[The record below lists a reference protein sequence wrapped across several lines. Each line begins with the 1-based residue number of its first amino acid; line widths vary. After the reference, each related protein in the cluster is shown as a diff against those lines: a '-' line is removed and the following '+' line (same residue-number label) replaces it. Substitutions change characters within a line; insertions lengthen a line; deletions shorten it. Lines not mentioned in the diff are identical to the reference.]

1 MNHVSTHPYA
11 EFLTRVQ
18 KPSRY
23 VGGEHNE
30 VRKDWSTV
38 SCRMCLAFPDVYE
51 VGMSHLGFKIL
62 YGLVNGAPDLLAER
76 VYAPWVDMEAEIRS
90 HGEKLRSL
98 ETARPLCDFDVLG
111 FSLQF
116 ELTFTNILTM
126 LDLGGVPLR
135 SRDREDHHP
144 LVIAGGPTATHP
156 EPLAAFLD
164 AVLLGDGEE
173 RTPEIL
179 RLWAKG
185 RDEGLPRAERLKQ
198 LAQLPGLYVPS
209 LYTTELEPM
218 TGMQVVARPR
228 ASPHEKPGEKAPPF
242 PVQRTF
248 VEDLSKFPFPKRA
261 PVANTETVFDRVSVE
276 IARGCTE
283 GCRFC
288 QAGMIYRPVRERE
301 PAEIIDVIDHATKEE
316 GYDAASL
323 TCLSTADYSAIAPLI
338 KSVTDKIKPRK
349 AKLSV
354 ASLRAYGLAEDTL
367 DDLADGS
374 TKGLTFAPE
383 AGSQRMR
390 DVVNKNVTEEQLLE
404 TARRVF
410 SRNFTTMKLYFMIGL
425 PTEEDSDVLGIVD
438 TGIRAMQVGRHIA
451 GKRAKVTV
459 SVSTHVPKP
468 HTPFQWCQ
476 MDSHEEVQRK
486 QRMLKDRVRNSYVNL
501 RMHDSEGSWLEGVIA
516 RGDRTLCDVI
526 EDAYL
531 AGARFD
537 SWDEQ
542 LKLDAWRAAFQK
554 HGVEPARFL
563 GTIPVDARLPWD
575 HLDVGLEEGFLAR
588 EYRKALQNRLSPP
601 CGKVAGTFIHHTNEH
616 DHDADTRRLVC
627 YDCGVAC
634 DLGRMRERRG
644 ELLVQLGAK
653 VPRAN
658 EAIAADEA
666 GEGKPAK
673 KPRRNKPPE
682 RVPQGAALR
691 VRLQFEKLGRAA
703 YGSHLDLVRLLP
715 RLFRRLDIP
724 LYYSEGFNQKPV
736 LSFSPALP
744 LGTLSLAEYVDLK
757 LVASAQPD
765 WASLPEQ
772 LSTETIDGVRFVAVR
787 VLGADGAHD
796 AKLNRVID
804 EARYVAALPRAALQQ
819 LQSRDE
825 VGGVWTNLADPIA
838 LQACLDE
845 KMKAPLTVRRNVE
858 GIGKRIDVS
867 KVLISARAGVGHDV
881 LERAGLIGELVPIAI
896 RMRLAQDGS
905 AKATEAIEAL
915 LGADIPVR
923 CVREGLYCTFA
934 GEHVTPLDL
943 DALRAAHAASTAL
956 AGASS
961 QEDDDA
967 PEQVAT
973 AEE

>member
-1 MNHVSTHPYA
+1 MNDVSSHPYA
-11 EFLTRVQ
+11 DFLNRVQ

-30 VRKDWSTV
+30 VRKDWSAV
-38 SCRMCLAFPDVYE
+38 SCRLCLAFPDVYE

-62 YGLVNGAPDLLAER
+62 YGLINGAPDLLAER

-98 ETARPLCDFDVLG
+98 ENARPLCEFDVVG

-126 LDLGGVPLR
+126 LDLGGIPLR
-135 SRDREDHHP
+135 SADRQDHHP

-179 RLWAKG
+179 RVWAAG
-185 RDEGLPRAERLKQ
+185 RDAGIPRAERLKQ

-218 TGMQVVARPR
+218 TGMHVVARPR
-228 ASPHEKPGEKAPPF
+228 PQPGEQAPPF

-248 VEDLSKFPFPKRA
+248 IENLSAYPFPKRA

-301 PAEIIDVIDHATKEE
+301 PAEILDVIDHATKEE

-354 ASLRAYGLAEDTL
+354 ASLRAYGLAEDVL

-374 TKGLTFAPE
+374 AKGLTFAPE
-383 AGSQRMR
+383 AGTQRMR
-390 DVVNKNVTEEQLLE
+390 DVVNKNVTEEQLME

-410 SRNFTTMKLYFMIGL
+410 SRNFSNMKLYFMIGL
-425 PTEEDSDVLGIVD
+425 PTEEDSDVVGIVD
-438 TGIRAMQVGRHIA
+438 TGIRAEKIGRGLI
-451 GKRAKVTV
+451 GKKARVTV

-476 MDSHEEVQRK
+476 MDSHEEVKRK
-486 QRMLKDRVRNSYVNL
+486 QYMLKDRARHSYVSL

-526 EDAYL
+526 EDAYKN
-531 AGARFD
+531 GARFD

-542 LKLDAWRAAFQK
+542 LKLDVWRAAFEK
-554 HGVEPARFL
+554 HRVDPQTYL

-601 CGKVAGTFIHHTNEH
+601 CGKVAGTFIHHTNEQ
-616 DHDADTRRLVC
+616 DHEADTRRLVC

-634 DLGRMRERRG
+634 DMGRMRERRG

-653 VPRAN
+653 APRVK
-658 EAIAADEA
+658 EEEIAADESTA
-666 GEGKPAK
+666 EKPARK
-673 KPRRNKPPE
+673 HKRNKPPE

-691 VRLQFEKLGRAA
+691 VRLQFQKLGRAA

-744 LGTLSLAEYVDLK
+744 LGTLSLGEYVDLK

-765 WASLPEQ
+765 WESLPEQ
-772 LSTETIDGVRFVAVR
+772 LSKETIDGVRFVAVR
-787 VLGADGAHD
+787 VLGADGAQD

-804 EARYVAALPRAALQQ
+804 EARYVAALPRAGLRALG
-819 LQSRDE
+819 LE
-825 VGGVWTNLADPIA
+825 NEIA
-838 LQACLDE
+838 LQALIDE
-845 KMKAPLTVRRNVE
+845 KMKTPLVVRRNVE

-867 KVLISARAGVGHDV
+867 KPLISARAGVGQDV
-881 LERAGLIGELVPIAI
+881 LERAGLLGELMPIAL
-896 RMRLAQDGS
+896 RMRLVQDGS

-915 LGADIPVR
+915 LGVDIPVR

-934 GEHVTPLDL
+934 GPDVTPLDL
-943 DALRAAHAASTAL
+943 PELRAAHGLNLVLERT
-956 AGASS
+956 
-961 QEDDDA
+961 
-967 PEQVAT
+967 AT
-973 AEE
+973 ADTGDSDGDHEPQPALVEE

>member
-1 MNHVSTHPYA
+1 MNDVSSHPYA
-11 EFLTRVQ
+11 DFLHRVQ

-30 VRKDWSTV
+30 VRKDWNAV
-38 SCRMCLAFPDVYE
+38 SCRLCLAFPDVYE

-62 YGLVNGAPDLLAER
+62 YGLINGAPDLLAER
-76 VYAPWVDMEAEIRS
+76 VYAPWVDMEAELRA

-98 ETARPLCDFDVLG
+98 ETTRSLCEFDVVG

-126 LDLGGVPLR
+126 LDLGGIPLR

-185 RDEGLPRAERLKQ
+185 RDEGVPRAERLRQ
-198 LAQLPGLYVPS
+198 LSRLPGVYVPS
-209 LYTTELEPM
+209 LYSTELEPL
-218 TGMQVVARPR
+218 TGMQVVARP
-228 ASPHEKPGEKAPPF
+228 AGPNPPPF

-248 VEDLSKFPFPKRA
+248 VEDLSRFPFPKRA

-301 PAEIIDVIDHATKEE
+301 PAEILDVIDHATKEG

-338 KSVTDKIKPRK
+338 KSVADTIKPRK

-374 TKGLTFAPE
+374 AKGLTFAPE
-383 AGSQRMR
+383 AGTQRMR

-410 SRNFTTMKLYFMIGL
+410 ARNFTTMKLYFMIGL
-425 PTEEDSDVLGIVD
+425 PTEEDSDVLGIVE
-438 TGIRAMQVGRHIA
+438 TGIRAQQVGHGIV

-486 QRMLKDRVRNSYVNL
+486 QRLLKDRARQSYISL

-526 EDAYL
+526 EDAYK

-542 LKLDAWRAAFQK
+542 LKLDAWRAAFEK
-554 HGVEPARFL
+554 RGVDPMRFL

-601 CGKVAGTFIHHTNEH
+601 CGKVAGTFVHHTNQE

-653 VPRAN
+653 SPRVTDQPASS
-658 EAIAADEA
+658 DEPPDA
-666 GEGKPAK
+666 QPARK
-673 KPRRNKPPE
+673 RHKRNKPPE
-682 RVPQGAALR
+682 RVSQGAALR
-691 VRLQFEKLGRAA
+691 VRLQFQKLGRAA

-757 LVASAQPD
+757 LVASANPD
-765 WASLPEQ
+765 WAALPEQ

-787 VLGADGAHD
+787 VLGEGGAHD

-819 LQSRDE
+819 L
-825 VGGVWTNLADPIA
+825 GLADPSA
-838 LQACLDE
+838 LQALIDE
-845 KMKAPLTVRRNVE
+845 KMKAPLSVRRNVD

-867 KVLISARAGVGHDV
+867 KALISARAGVGHGV
-881 LERAGLIGELVPIAI
+881 LERAGLVGELVPIEL
-896 RMRLAQDGS
+896 RMRLTQDGS
-905 AKATEAIEAL
+905 AKATEAVEAL
-915 LGADIPVR
+915 LGAGIPAR

-943 DALRAAHAASTAL
+943 DALRAAHAASTAH
-956 AGASS
+956 ASAAD
-961 QEDDDA
+961 EDDA
-967 PEQVAT
+967 TEVA
-973 AEE
+973 AEREVIVS